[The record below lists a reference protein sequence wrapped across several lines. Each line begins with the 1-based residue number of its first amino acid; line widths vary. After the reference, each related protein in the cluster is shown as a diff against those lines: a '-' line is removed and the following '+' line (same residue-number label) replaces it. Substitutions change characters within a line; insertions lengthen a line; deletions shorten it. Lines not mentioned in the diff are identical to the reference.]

1 VSAADVV
8 SMSADGEPLGGV
20 EVPGERYLHSA
31 VYARRADVSCVL
43 HYHSTLT
50 AAFGLTGRELVPR
63 TPLAPI
69 LAPAVASHGYGG
81 QIDTPAKG
89 ADLCDSLGDRPAV
102 LLPGHGAV
110 VVGAG
115 VEEVSARAVAL
126 EDCCRVELAA
136 AQIRAPAPPTTP
148 VGAAGSSEVA
158 FVLWHDLVRKMEP
171 DDA

>member
-1 VSAADVV
+1 VTAADIV
-8 SMSADGEPLGGV
+8 SMSEAGEPLAGT

-31 VYARRADVSCVL
+31 IYARRPDVTSVL

-50 AAFGLTGRELVPR
+50 AAFGLLGQELVPR

-69 LAPAVASHGYGG
+69 LAPAVAAHNYGG
-81 QIDTPAKG
+81 QIDTPDKG
-89 ADLCDSLGDRPAV
+89 AALCESLSDRPAV

-136 AQIRAPAPPTTP
+136 AQ
-148 VGAAGSSEVA
+148 VGAPNAATVPMSTAGSREVA
-158 FVLWHDLVRKMEP
+158 FVLWRDLVRGMSAHG
-171 DDA
+171 D